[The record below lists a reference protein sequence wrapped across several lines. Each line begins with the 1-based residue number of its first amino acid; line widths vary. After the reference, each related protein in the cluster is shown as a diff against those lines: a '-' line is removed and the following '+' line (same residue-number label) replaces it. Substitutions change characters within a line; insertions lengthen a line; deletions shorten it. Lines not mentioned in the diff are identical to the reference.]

1 MPKRYNTPHRDHI
14 IKTRMTEEEYKDF
27 VERLAAY
34 DISQAEFIRAAVRKA
49 TIRPVVKATFINDEL
64 LASIGKLIAEYGKIG
79 SNLNQIARY
88 LNEYGHPYDTLEKE
102 VRNAAVDLAMLK
114 FEVLE
119 KVGDAVGDIQTYK
132 L

>member
-34 DISQAEFIRAAVRKA
+34 DLSQAEFIRAAIRKA

-64 LASIGKLIAEYGKIG
+64 LAAIGKLIAEYGKIG

-88 LNEYGHPYDTLEKE
+88 LNEYGHPYDMLEKD

>member
-34 DISQAEFIRAAVRKA
+34 DLSQAEFIRAAIRKA
-49 TIRPVVKATFINDEL
+49 TIHPVVKATFINDEL
-64 LASIGKLIAEYGKIG
+64 LAAIGKLIAEYGKIG